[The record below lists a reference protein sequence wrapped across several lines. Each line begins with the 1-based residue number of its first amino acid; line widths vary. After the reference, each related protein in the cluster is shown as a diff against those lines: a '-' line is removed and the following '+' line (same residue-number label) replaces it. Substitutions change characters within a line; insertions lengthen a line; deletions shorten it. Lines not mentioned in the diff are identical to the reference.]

1 MIPHF
6 IASFDVALG
15 RKRLRERKGY
25 LKLSNTIAY
34 GGLSVDAL
42 ALYIQL
48 AKLSEKTI
56 VSEIYLREFI
66 KVKNN
71 QRMSLNRLRMA
82 KKELIELRLLEIK
95 KLRKGSLNFY
105 EWILKDENYQIK
117 KHFNQALTLLKSSDE
132 KLSKTLKNNAS
143 SIDRKSS
150 TENEKNQNSL
160 YIETRTH
167 ARDNKFINNI
177 NNINNKEFI
186 KKENLENLKNKE
198 TKEKENCVFDKTPS
212 FIVDFNKLDKE
223 DLELMANKLNNKQA
237 LKAKAIKAY
246 KERNITNFSL
256 EDWILWVDYKLEKE
270 KAPTMATF
278 NHNLNQ
284 LVSFGMSAKESISN
298 SISSG
303 WKGLFEVKAQSGFKK
318 YDKNIKFDFERD
330 EKKMA
335 EFEDMLDR
343 VYGKSD
349 GKREIDLDKMV
360 GGNDDGLS
368 WTDMFNYKD
377 KHTHLIDVEVLD

>member
-1 MIPHF
+1 MIPNF

-71 QRMSLNRLRMA
+71 QRMSLNRLRIA

-95 KLRKGSLNFY
+95 KVRNGSLNFY
-105 EWILKDENYQIK
+105 EWILKDENYQVK
-117 KHFNQALTLLKSSDE
+117 KHFNKSLSLLKNSDE

-143 SIDRKSS
+143 SIDRKLT

-177 NNINNKEFI
+177 NINNNKFI
-186 KKENLENLKNKE
+186 KKENLENLKNNQEKKE
-198 TKEKENCVFDKTPS
+198 RVFNQNASFVVSFLKLDEKECEKMA
-212 FIVDFNKLDKE
+212 KKE
-223 DLELMANKLNNKQA
+223 FKVPNANELMGQIMAFNEKNN
-237 LKAKAIKAY
+237 
-246 KERNITNFSL
+246 TNFGEELANDFIGYWDAREWKRNGKRMSSIAGSL
-256 EDWILWVDYKLEKE
+256 YTWLKY
-270 KAPTMATF
+270 
-278 NHNLNQ
+278 
-284 LVSFGMSAKESISN
+284 AKEN
-298 SISSG
+298 ELRKNQRFG
-303 WKGLFEVKAQSGFKK
+303 RKK
-318 YDKNIKFDFERD
+318 EANPSVVDSLMEYYGMKD
-330 EKKMA
+330 E
-335 EFEDMLDR
+335 
-343 VYGKSD
+343 
-349 GKREIDLDKMV
+349 
-360 GGNDDGLS
+360 N
-368 WTDMFNYKD
+368 KD
-377 KHTHLIDVEVLD
+377 KLLGCF

>member
-1 MIPHF
+1 MIPSF

-71 QRMSLNRLRMA
+71 QRMSLNRLRIA

-95 KLRKGSLNFY
+95 KVRNGSLNFY
-105 EWILKDENYQIK
+105 EWILKDENYQVK
-117 KHFNQALTLLKSSDE
+117 KHFNKSLSLLKSSDE

-143 SIDRKSS
+143 SIDRKLT

-177 NNINNKEFI
+177 NINNNKFI
-186 KKENLENLKNKE
+186 KKENLENLKNNQEKKE
-198 TKEKENCVFDKTPS
+198 RVFNQNASFVVSFLKLDEKECEKMA
-212 FIVDFNKLDKE
+212 KKE
-223 DLELMANKLNNKQA
+223 FKVPNANELMGQIIAFNEKNN
-237 LKAKAIKAY
+237 
-246 KERNITNFSL
+246 TNFGEELANDFIGYWDAREWKRNGKRMSSIAGSL
-256 EDWILWVDYKLEKE
+256 YTWLKY
-270 KAPTMATF
+270 
-278 NHNLNQ
+278 
-284 LVSFGMSAKESISN
+284 AKEN
-298 SISSG
+298 ELR
-303 WKGLFEVKAQSGFKK
+303 KNQRFNRKK
-318 YDKNIKFDFERD
+318 EANPSVVDSLMEYYGMKD
-330 EKKMA
+330 E
-335 EFEDMLDR
+335 
-343 VYGKSD
+343 
-349 GKREIDLDKMV
+349 
-360 GGNDDGLS
+360 N
-368 WTDMFNYKD
+368 KD
-377 KHTHLIDVEVLD
+377 KLLGCF

>member
-1 MIPHF
+1 MIPSF

-71 QRMSLNRLRMA
+71 QRMSLNRLRIA

-95 KLRKGSLNFY
+95 KVRNGSLNFY
-105 EWILKDENYQIK
+105 EWILKDENYQVK
-117 KHFNQALTLLKSSDE
+117 KHFNKSLSLLKNSDE

-143 SIDRKSS
+143 SIDRKLT

-177 NNINNKEFI
+177 NINNNKFI
-186 KKENLENLKNKE
+186 KKENLENLKNNQEKKE
-198 TKEKENCVFDKTPS
+198 RVFNQNASFAVSFLKLDEKECEKMA
-212 FIVDFNKLDKE
+212 KKE
-223 DLELMANKLNNKQA
+223 FKVPNANELMGQIMAFNEKNN
-237 LKAKAIKAY
+237 
-246 KERNITNFSL
+246 TNFGEELANDFIGYWDAREWKRNGKRMSSIAGSL
-256 EDWILWVDYKLEKE
+256 YTWLKY
-270 KAPTMATF
+270 
-278 NHNLNQ
+278 
-284 LVSFGMSAKESISN
+284 AKEN
-298 SISSG
+298 ELR
-303 WKGLFEVKAQSGFKK
+303 KNQRFNRKK
-318 YDKNIKFDFERD
+318 EANPSVVDSLMEYYGMKD
-330 EKKMA
+330 E
-335 EFEDMLDR
+335 
-343 VYGKSD
+343 
-349 GKREIDLDKMV
+349 
-360 GGNDDGLS
+360 N
-368 WTDMFNYKD
+368 KD
-377 KHTHLIDVEVLD
+377 KILGCF

>member
-1 MIPHF
+1 MIPNF

-71 QRMSLNRLRMA
+71 QRMSLNRLRIA

-95 KLRKGSLNFY
+95 KVRNGSLNFY

-117 KHFNQALTLLKSSDE
+117 KHFNKSLSLLKNSDE

-143 SIDRKSS
+143 SIDRKLT
-150 TENEKNQNSL
+150 TENEKKENL
-160 YIETRTH
+160 HYIETRTH

-177 NNINNKEFI
+177 NINNNKFI
-186 KKENLENLKNKE
+186 KKENLENLKNNQEKKE
-198 TKEKENCVFDKTPS
+198 RVFNQNASFVVSFLKLDEKECEKMA
-212 FIVDFNKLDKE
+212 KKE
-223 DLELMANKLNNKQA
+223 FKVPNANELMGQIIAFNEKNG
-237 LKAKAIKAY
+237 
-246 KERNITNFSL
+246 TNFGEELANDFIGYWDAREWKRNGKRMSSVAGSL
-256 EDWILWVDYKLEKE
+256 YTWLKY
-270 KAPTMATF
+270 
-278 NHNLNQ
+278 
-284 LVSFGMSAKESISN
+284 AKEN
-298 SISSG
+298 ELRKNQRFG
-303 WKGLFEVKAQSGFKK
+303 RKK
-318 YDKNIKFDFERD
+318 EANPSVVDSLMEYYGMKD
-330 EKKMA
+330 E
-335 EFEDMLDR
+335 
-343 VYGKSD
+343 
-349 GKREIDLDKMV
+349 
-360 GGNDDGLS
+360 N
-368 WTDMFNYKD
+368 KD
-377 KHTHLIDVEVLD
+377 KLLGCF

>member
-1 MIPHF
+1 MIPSF

-15 RKRLRERKGY
+15 RKSLRERKGY

-71 QRMSLNRLRMA
+71 QRMSLNRLRIA

-95 KLRKGSLNFY
+95 KVRNGSLNFY
-105 EWILKDENYQIK
+105 EWILKDENYQVK
-117 KHFNQALTLLKSSDE
+117 KHFNKSLSLLKNSDE

-143 SIDRKSS
+143 SIDRKLT

-177 NNINNKEFI
+177 NINNNKFI
-186 KKENLENLKNKE
+186 KKENLENLKNNQEKKE
-198 TKEKENCVFDKTPS
+198 RVFNQNASFVVSFLKLDEKECEKMA
-212 FIVDFNKLDKE
+212 KKE
-223 DLELMANKLNNKQA
+223 FKVPNANELMGQIMAFNEKNG
-237 LKAKAIKAY
+237 
-246 KERNITNFSL
+246 TNFGEELANDFIGYWDAREWKRNGKRMSSIAGSL
-256 EDWILWVDYKLEKE
+256 YTWLKY
-270 KAPTMATF
+270 
-278 NHNLNQ
+278 
-284 LVSFGMSAKESISN
+284 AKEN
-298 SISSG
+298 ELR
-303 WKGLFEVKAQSGFKK
+303 KNQRFNRKK
-318 YDKNIKFDFERD
+318 EANPSVVDSLMEYYGMKD
-330 EKKMA
+330 E
-335 EFEDMLDR
+335 
-343 VYGKSD
+343 
-349 GKREIDLDKMV
+349 
-360 GGNDDGLS
+360 N
-368 WTDMFNYKD
+368 KD
-377 KHTHLIDVEVLD
+377 KILGCF

>member
-1 MIPHF
+1 MIPNF
-6 IASFDVALG
+6 IASFDVAIG

-71 QRMSLNRLRMA
+71 QRMSLNRLRIA

-95 KLRKGSLNFY
+95 KVRNGSLNFY
-105 EWILKDENYQIK
+105 EWILKDENYQVK
-117 KHFNQALTLLKSSDE
+117 KHFNKSLSLLKNSDE

-143 SIDRKSS
+143 SIDRKLT

-177 NNINNKEFI
+177 NINNNKFI
-186 KKENLENLKNKE
+186 KKENLENLKNNQEKKE
-198 TKEKENCVFDKTPS
+198 RVFNKNASFVVSFLKLDEKECEKMA
-212 FIVDFNKLDKE
+212 KKE
-223 DLELMANKLNNKQA
+223 FKVPNANELMGQIIAFNEKNG
-237 LKAKAIKAY
+237 
-246 KERNITNFSL
+246 TNFGEELANDFIGYWDAREWKRNGKRMSSIAGSL
-256 EDWILWVDYKLEKE
+256 YTWLKY
-270 KAPTMATF
+270 
-278 NHNLNQ
+278 
-284 LVSFGMSAKESISN
+284 AKEN
-298 SISSG
+298 ELR
-303 WKGLFEVKAQSGFKK
+303 KNQRFNRKK
-318 YDKNIKFDFERD
+318 EANPSVVDSLMEYYGMKD
-330 EKKMA
+330 E
-335 EFEDMLDR
+335 
-343 VYGKSD
+343 
-349 GKREIDLDKMV
+349 
-360 GGNDDGLS
+360 N
-368 WTDMFNYKD
+368 KD
-377 KHTHLIDVEVLD
+377 KLLGCF